1 MKRPGEAVTT
11 LLATAKET
19 CLIVAPFV
27 RSQALQE
34 VLEAIPVGVKVAI
47 VTRWRPADLLAGASD
62 LEVFDIARA
71 RGIPLY
77 LRYDLHAKMFVADR
91 TCLVGSA
98 NVTQTA
104 LGWRDPANLE
114 LLATVSRDAAEIAA
128 FEEELF
134 RLAVRATPEQRDS
147 MQRLVADLADA
158 VQPLPDAEVATEDL
172 AAVLTSADWIP
183 RSKNPEDLYAV
194 YRGKTDAVG
203 RAGLRSMEAEL
214 LQMGLPP
221 ALPEPH
227 FNSWVCAVI
236 GQNPLVAEVLRL
248 IDENGAIDESEVG
261 ATLETLGPAYKSEA
275 PAEVLEVLRRWF
287 NHFMADHFE
296 TKQDSIRLVRTRS
309 I

>member
-1 MKRPGEAVTT
+1 M
-11 LLATAKET
+11 
-19 CLIVAPFV
+19 IVAPFI
-27 RSQALQE
+27 RSSALQA
-34 VLEAIPVGVKVAI
+34 VLEAIPEDVEVSI
-47 VTRWRPADLLAGASD
+47 VTRWRPLDLLAGASD
-62 LEVFDIARA
+62 LDVFDVAAARNIA
-71 RGIPLY
+71 LY
-77 LRYDLHAKMFVADR
+77 LRYDLHAKVFAADR
-91 TCLVGSA
+91 NCLVGSA
-98 NVTQTA
+98 NVTETA

-114 LLATVSRDAAEIAA
+114 LLTVASRDDFEIAA

-134 RLAVRATPEQRDS
+134 RLAIRATPEHRDA
-147 MQRLVADLADA
+147 MKRLVADLADV

-172 AAVLTSADWIP
+172 AAGLMSGNWIP

-194 YRGKTDAVG
+194 YRGEPDAVG
-203 RAGLRSMEAEL
+203 RAGLPGMEAEL
-214 LQMGLPP
+214 LHMGLPP

-227 FNSWVCAVI
+227 FNSWVRAAI

-261 ATLETLGPAYKSEA
+261 ATLETLGSAYASEA

>member
-1 MKRPGEAVTT
+1 MKRPGDAVVA
-11 LLATAKET
+11 LLGAAET
-19 CLIVAPFV
+19 ECLIVAPFI
-27 RSQALQE
+27 RSQALQA
-34 VLEAIPVGVKVAI
+34 VLEAVPGGVEVAI

-62 LEVFDIARA
+62 LEVFDIAGA
-71 RGIPLY
+71 KDIPLY
-77 LRYDLHAKMFVADR
+77 LRYDLHAKMFAADR
-91 TCLVGSA
+91 TCLIGSA
-98 NVTQTA
+98 NVTDTA

-114 LLATVSRDAAEIAA
+114 LLTMANRDEPEIVA

-134 RLAVRATPEQRDS
+134 RLAVRATSEQRDF
-147 MQRLVADLADA
+147 MQRLVADLADV
-158 VQPLPDAEVATEDL
+158 VQQLPDAEIATEDL
-172 AAVLTSADWIP
+172 AAELTSGDWIP

-194 YRGKTDAVG
+194 YRGETDAVG
-203 RAGLRSMEAEL
+203 RARLPSMEAEL

-227 FNSWVCAVI
+227 FNSWVRAAI
-236 GQNPLVAEVLRL
+236 SQTPLVAEVLRV

-261 ATLETLGPAYKSEA
+261 AILEALGSAPQSEA
-275 PAEVLEVLRRWF
+275 PAEILQVLRRWF

>member
-1 MKRPGEAVTT
+1 MKRPGEAVAT

-19 CLIVAPFV
+19 CLIVAPFI

-34 VLEAIPVGVKVAI
+34 MLEAIPAGVEIAI

-62 LEVFDIARA
+62 LDVFDVASARE
-71 RGIPLY
+71 IPLY
-77 LRYDLHAKMFVADR
+77 LRYDLHAKLFAADR

-98 NVTQTA
+98 NVTETA
-104 LGWRDPANLE
+104 LGWRNPANLE
-114 LLATVSRDAAEIAA
+114 LVTTVSRDAPEVVA
-128 FEEELF
+128 FEAELF
-134 RLAVRATPEQRDS
+134 RLAIQATSEQRDL
-147 MQRLVADLADA
+147 MQRLIADLAGV
-158 VQPLPDAEVATEDL
+158 VQQLPDAELATEEL
-172 AAVLTSADWIP
+172 AGVLTAGGWIP

-194 YRGKTDAVG
+194 YRGETDAVG
-203 RAGLRSMEAEL
+203 RARLSSMEAEL

-221 ALPEPH
+221 ALPEAH
-227 FNSWVCAVI
+227 FNSWVCAAI
-236 GQNPLVAEVLRL
+236 SQTPLVAGVLRV
-248 IDENGAIDESEVG
+248 IDAKGAVGESEVG
-261 ATLETLGPAYKSEA
+261 AMLETLGLADNSEA

>member
-1 MKRPGEAVTT
+1 MKRPGEAVVT

-19 CLIVAPFV
+19 CLIVAPFI

-34 VLEAIPVGVKVAI
+34 VLEAIPDGVETTI

-62 LEVFDIARA
+62 LEVFDIASA
-71 RGIPLY
+71 RDIPLY
-77 LRYDLHAKMFVADR
+77 LRYDLHAKMFTADR

-98 NVTQTA
+98 NVTETA
-104 LGWRDPANLE
+104 LGWRIPANLE
-114 LLATVSRDAAEIAA
+114 LVTTVSRDAPEVAA

-134 RLAVRATPEQRDS
+134 RLAIRATSEQRDL
-147 MQRLVADLADA
+147 MQRLVADLADV
-158 VQPLPDAEVATEDL
+158 VQQLPDAEVATEEF
-172 AAVLTSADWIP
+172 AEVLTSGDWIP

-194 YRGKTDAVG
+194 YRGETDAVG
-203 RAGLRSMEAEL
+203 RARLPSMEAEL

-227 FNSWVCAVI
+227 FNSWVRTAI
-236 GQNPLVAEVLRL
+236 GQTPLVAKALRV
-248 IDENGAIDESEVG
+248 IDENGEINETELGVI
-261 ATLETLGPAYKSEA
+261 LETLGPAIESEA